1 MSKYLRFTEYR
12 IIRVLMMEDL
22 HVTAEQ
28 KFIFMLKERIDKLED
43 EMYHMKKKFE
53 EHEGLESIHN
63 ASRFHYLNISYQGVK
78 PKEEVLDIIFRNRDI
93 YEPCFASWIVDDD
106 ENESDISIAIV
117 TEKPLSCLVF
127 KKLIVH
133 DDIEINTYESI
144 DYRMFRNL
152 FFYESSKS
160 LINFVDDAP
169 MFYQA
174 CSMSGIVEYWWRY
187 AYINDELAINPKMT
201 NEPFT
206 QSDNY
211 STNDNIQKDIHKRIY
226 VDKDIAELVQID

>member
-1 MSKYLRFTEYR
+1 
-12 IIRVLMMEDL
+12 MEDL

-43 EMYHMKKKFE
+43 EMYHLKNKLE
-53 EHEGLESIHN
+53 EHESLETIHN
-63 ASRFHYLNISYQGVK
+63 ASRFHYLNISYNVSK
-78 PKEEVLDIIFRNRDI
+78 IHKEEVLDTIFRNRDI

-106 ENESDISIAIV
+106 ENGSDINIAIV
-117 TEKPLSCLVF
+117 TEKPISSLVF
-127 KKLIVH
+127 KKLIAH
-133 DDIEINTYESI
+133 DDIGVNTYESI

-187 AYINDELAINPKMT
+187 ATYNNDEFAINTKMT
-201 NEPFT
+201 KEPFT
-206 QSDNY
+206 QSNNY
-211 STNDNIQKDIHKRIY
+211 STSDCIQKEIHKRIY
-226 VDKDIAELVQID
+226 VDKDIAELLQIDYTVGY